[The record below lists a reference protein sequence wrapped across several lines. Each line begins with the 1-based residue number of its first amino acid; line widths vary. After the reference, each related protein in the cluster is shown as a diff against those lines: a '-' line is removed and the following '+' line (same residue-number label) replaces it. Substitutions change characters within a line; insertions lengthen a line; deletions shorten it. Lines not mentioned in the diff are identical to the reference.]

1 MPDQDAGDQVRRAR
15 EALAAARAGAR
26 AKGLRPTAQPRR
38 QPAPA
43 AEPGQAVREGQVPRA
58 GREQAGPGL
67 ELVGGREPAAD
78 DRAQDGPVP
87 GLKTTM
93 TTPAGAPAQA
103 PPAGVGPPAGPSP
116 VAGAPTGGRPAV
128 GPSRTTRRWQ
138 GRPGFAA
145 QPDRSD
151 PQPLGAAINGLLD
164 AEGWALAAATGSVFG
179 RWPQI
184 VGADLAAHT
193 TPETLTD
200 GELTV
205 TADSTAWATQV
216 RLLAAQLV
224 RRLNT
229 ELGEGTVRRVRVR
242 GPVTN
247 TRKPG
252 EWRVRG
258 GRGPRDTYG

>member
-1 MPDQDAGDQVRRAR
+1 VPDQDPADQVSLARA
-15 EALAAARAGAR
+15 ALAAAKADARARGLWPTAPPRRVGGPAGAEGEGADER
-26 AKGLRPTAQPRR
+26 GAAQRGAASRDATSERPELAGE
-38 QPAPA
+38 A
-43 AEPGQAVREGQVPRA
+43 AGAA
-58 GREQAGPGL
+58 GL
-67 ELVGGREPAAD
+67 EQRSGDGVSG
-78 DRAQDGPVP
+78 GPVP
-87 GLKTTM
+87 GLKTGQP
-93 TTPAGAPAQA
+93 TPAG
-103 PPAGVGPPAGPSP
+103 
-116 VAGAPTGGRPAV
+116 GRR
-128 GPSRTTRRWQ
+128 GTRRTAA
-138 GRPGFAA
+138 RPGFAA
-145 QPDRSD
+145 QPQRAD
-151 PQPLGAAINGLLD
+151 PQPLASAISNLLD

-179 RWPQI
+179 RWAQI

-193 TPETLTD
+193 TPESLSD

-229 ELGEGTVRRVRVR
+229 ELGDGSVRRVKVR
-242 GPVTN
+242 GPVTS